1 MSGIIWF
8 RFTKEE
14 SVHTVVEG
22 SFDNP
27 RQVTLKWFKP
37 IPYSELDRWLDDYYE
52 VLYFVYQGK
61 GRQAR
66 TRHYLGQAYSQDVVQ
81 RLKHS
86 EHKIHGIAKKHV
98 GVKVSFGELY
108 VVTESGAL

>member
-1 MSGIIWF
+1 M
-8 RFTKEE
+8 
-14 SVHTVVEG
+14 VEG

-27 RQVTLKWFKP
+27 RLVSLKWFKP
-37 IPYSELDRWLDDYYE
+37 IPYSELNEWLDDYYE

-66 TRHYLGQAYSQDVVQ
+66 TRFYLGQAYSQDIVQ

-86 EHKIHGIAKKHV
+86 EHKIHRIAEEQGHV
-98 GVKVSFGELY
+98 GLKVSFGELKVKEVSDFY
-108 VVTESGAL
+108 LILFFSKRGECYT